1 MRAKNNIDI
10 VAMLAFVLTCSA
22 CGNKER
28 ANEFGIVED
37 QIITSDTV
45 IVPVKV
51 EVEKSVEMPVSPASS
66 STSTTHVG
74 ESPKYNNMRGFDPA
88 SEDDMDDNGMSR
100 YMENYDD
107 EGWD

>member
-1 MRAKNNIDI
+1 MI
-10 VAMLAFVLTCSA
+10 AFVLTCSA

-45 IVPVKV
+45 TVPVKV

-66 STSTTHVG
+66 STSTTHVD

-100 YMENYDD
+100 YMENNDE

>member
-1 MRAKNNIDI
+1 MRAKDIIDI

-22 CGNKER
+22 CGNKEG

-45 IVPVKV
+45 AVPVKV
-51 EVEKSVEMPVSPASS
+51 EVEKSVEMPFSPASS

-74 ESPKYNNMRGFDPA
+74 ESPEYNNMRGFNPA

-107 EGWD
+107 EGWN